1 LISRILGAA
10 RGEKREYNSKRH
22 ASKIVPQ
29 VPSFISVVNGK
40 ERNRMDSSS
49 SAESSAKSEVV
60 ETRLSGYDLLLH
72 PGLNKGTAFTEEERD
87 SFALHGL
94 LPPHLGTLED
104 QLERRMR
111 AFENQTDSF
120 ERYNF
125 MRDLQD
131 SNETL
136 FYALVTG
143 NVEKFL
149 PVV

>member
-1 LISRILGAA
+1 
-10 RGEKREYNSKRH
+10 
-22 ASKIVPQ
+22 
-29 VPSFISVVNGK
+29 
-40 ERNRMDSSS
+40 MDSSS
-49 SAESSAKSEVV
+49 AAESSAKVEVV

-87 SFALHGL
+87 SFVLHGL
-94 LPPHLGTLED
+94 LPPHVGTLED
-104 QLERRMR
+104 QLERRMK

-149 PVV
+149 PVVYTPTVGEGCPAIQ